1 MVRVIRFQPP
11 PISSGMTGWKL
22 RTFCVL
28 PRSPTPKSTLSW
40 NGTLI
45 RSAIGFCAC
54 FASASVPPP
63 ASSARAC
70 RPRAPRPGGRRPWRA
85 AACRSARG
93 REACRAACGLGL
105 VAVVAA
111 RPGALER
118 GRDVP
123 RSRGRL
129 GRRLLG
135 VLTLVLDAPGHRGA
149 PFQVAPAAAILREP
163 LLRRRRA
170 GRQRGGQAG
179 EDQPART
186 GAHPQ
191 RLELHHTGSLP
202 DHARGATCPG
212 VRPPARGIHPPARGN
227 GGYAGGAR
235 ESSTRRFCAR
245 PFGVSFDAIGLLS
258 PYPWAASISGLKP
271 CDARKS
277 LTSSARLCDS
287 TSLLATPSRLN
298 AGPIDA
304 VSV

>member
-11 PISSGMTGWKL
+11 PIVSGMTGWKL

-63 ASSARAC
+63 APSARAWPAASATAT
-70 RPRAPRPGGRRPWRA
+70 RPAAVARRGLPVGERMGGVSGGMSDGA
-85 AACRSARG
+85 
-93 REACRAACGLGL
+93 L

-129 GRRLLG
+129 RRRLLG

-170 GRQRGGQAG
+170 GRQRGGQAD

-191 RLELHHTGSLP
+191 RLELHRAISVAVAIAQGPPSLTGSC
-202 DHARGATCPG
+202 ARRWRRPRRPASG
-212 VRPPARGIHPPARGN
+212 PPASPS
-227 GGYAGGAR
+227 GA
-235 ESSTRRFCAR
+235 
-245 PFGVSFDAIGLLS
+245 
-258 PYPWAASISGLKP
+258 
-271 CDARKS
+271 
-277 LTSSARLCDS
+277 
-287 TSLLATPSRLN
+287 
-298 AGPIDA
+298 
-304 VSV
+304 

>member
-11 PISSGMTGWKL
+11 PIVSGMTGWKL

-63 ASSARAC
+63 APSARAWPAASARAR
-70 RPRAPRPGGRRPWRA
+70 RPPAAARRGPVARREGGRRV
-85 AACRSARG
+85 G
-93 REACRAACGLGL
+93 RHGGRCL

-129 GRRLLG
+129 GRRLPG
-135 VLTLVLDAPGHRGA
+135 VLALVLDAPGHRGA

-170 GRQRGGQAG
+170 GRQRGGQAD

-186 GAHPQ
+186 DARPQ
-191 RLELHHTGSLP
+191 RLDRHRSISVAAAIAQGPPSLTGSC
-202 DHARGATCPG
+202 ARRWR
-212 VRPPARGIHPPARGN
+212 RPPGPASGPPASPS
-227 GGYAGGAR
+227 GA
-235 ESSTRRFCAR
+235 
-245 PFGVSFDAIGLLS
+245 
-258 PYPWAASISGLKP
+258 
-271 CDARKS
+271 
-277 LTSSARLCDS
+277 
-287 TSLLATPSRLN
+287 
-298 AGPIDA
+298 
-304 VSV
+304 

>member
-11 PISSGMTGWKL
+11 PILNGTTGWKL

-28 PRSPTPKSTLSW
+28 PRSPTPKLTLSW

-63 ASSARAC
+63 ASS
-70 RPRAPRPGGRRPWRA
+70 PRAWPA
-85 AACRSARG
+85 ASASAR
-93 REACRAACGLGL
+93 RHVGLGL
-105 VAVVAA
+105 AVVAA

-135 VLTLVLDAPGHRGA
+135 VPALVLDAPGHPGA
-149 PFQVAPAAAILREP
+149 PVHVAPAAALLREP

-186 GAHPQ
+186 DARPQ
-191 RLELHHTGSLP
+191 RLELHRAGSLP
-202 DHARGATCPG
+202 DHARGAPRPG
-212 VRPPARGIHPPARGN
+212 SDRPRAA
-227 GGYAGGAR
+227 
-235 ESSTRRFCAR
+235 STRRTR
-245 PFGVSFDAIGLLS
+245 E
-258 PYPWAASISGLKP
+258 
-271 CDARKS
+271 R
-277 LTSSARLCDS
+277 RLHRRGQGE
-287 TSLLATPSRLN
+287 LHAP
-298 AGPIDA
+298 
-304 VSV
+304 